1 MVFSSPLFVFLF
13 LPLVLL
19 GYYLAPRTARNLFL
33 FSASLFF
40 YAWGEKKYVLVLLL
54 SLAVNYAL
62 ACAISRTAKQ
72 SRKRLRLITAIVF
85 NLGLL
90 VSFKYA
96 RFFVDNLSSIWVLC
110 GGEPFSVR
118 ALHLPIGVSFFT
130 FQAMSYVIDVY
141 RAEVPA
147 QRNFL
152 RFGLYV
158 FLYPHLIAGPIVR
171 YRDIAGQ
178 LAERRPSSEQFAD
191 GIRRFVVGLAKKVLL
206 ANTLAGTADVLFKL
220 SPQELSAGSA
230 WLGIVCYTLQIYFD
244 FSGYSDMAIGLG
256 KMFGFT
262 FLENFRYPYVA
273 TSVTEFWQRW
283 HISLSS
289 WFRDYVYIPLGGN
302 RRGRLRT
309 GTHLL
314 AVFLLCGLWHGANWT
329 FVVWGLLHGTFLVIE
344 RFGLGTL
351 LEKSALPLRHAYT
364 LFAVMAGWVI
374 FRCNTLSQ
382 CTGYFGALIGLGS
395 PRHVFG
401 DFCNREVALTLLVAI
416 PACLPVLP
424 WIAEWQA
431 RLAQRRRLA
440 PILEGVYSMAGIIA
454 LNTLLFGA
462 AVRLSAETY
471 QPFIYFR
478 F

>member
-19 GYYLAPRTARNLFL
+19 CYYLAPRTARNALL
-33 FSASLFF
+33 FSASVFF
-40 YAWGEKKYVLVLLL
+40 YAWGEKTYVLILLTSL
-54 SLAVNYAL
+54 SVNYGL
-62 ACAISRTAKQ
+62 ACAISQSAKQ
-72 SRKRLRLITAIVF
+72 SPKRFRLIVAIVF

-90 VSFKYA
+90 IVFKYA
-96 RFFVDNLSSIWVLC
+96 RFLLENISFFWALL
-110 GGEPFSVR
+110 GGEPFTLR
-118 ALHLPIGVSFFT
+118 PQHLPIGISFFT
-130 FQAMSYVIDVY
+130 FQSMSYVIDIY
-141 RAEVPA
+141 RGEVMA

-158 FLYPHLIAGPIVR
+158 FLFPHLIAGPIVR

-178 LAERRPSSEQFAD
+178 LAKRRPKSEQFAD
-191 GIRRFVVGLAKKVLL
+191 GIRRFVVGLAKKTLL
-206 ANTLAGTADVLFKL
+206 ANTLATTADALFKL
-220 SPQELSAGSA
+220 PPQELSAGAA
-230 WLGIVCYTLQIYFD
+230 WLGILSYTLQIYFD

-262 FLENFRYPYVA
+262 FLENFRYPYISA
-273 TSVTEFWQRW
+273 SITEFWRRW

-309 GTHLL
+309 FGNLL

-344 RFGLGTL
+344 RLGLGTL
-351 LEKSALPLRHAYT
+351 LEKSARPLRHIYT
-364 LFAVMAGWVI
+364 LLAIMIGWVV
-374 FRCNTLSQ
+374 FRCDTLAQ
-382 CTGYFGALIGLGS
+382 CAGYFGALAGLGS
-395 PRHVFG
+395 PRYQLI
-401 DFCNREVALTLLVAI
+401 DFWNREIALAMLVAI
-416 PACLPVLP
+416 PACLPVVP
-424 WIAEWQA
+424 WITEWQK
-431 RLAQRRRLA
+431 RLSERQRYS
-440 PILEGVYSMAGIIA
+440 PVLEGAWSVAGIVA
-454 LNTLLFGA
+454 LHSLLFGA
-462 AVRLSAETY
+462 AVRLAAETY